1 MKKASFAALAL
12 LTPAVA
18 LAAPRTFSELAETF
32 VAIIDSATGLLI
44 LAGIVIYFYG
54 ISRNVLK
61 MKDEGGKL
69 MWNYVIWGIGVIF
82 LMVSIWGIIELVQ
95 NTIFGGDP
103 FSPSVGGDGTA
114 GQGFQVNQRFE

>member
-1 MKKASFAALAL
+1 MKKAALASLVL
-12 LTPAVA
+12 LAPAVA

-32 VAIIDSATGLLI
+32 VSIIDSATGLLI

-82 LMVSIWGIIELVQ
+82 LMVSIWGIIELIQ

-103 FSPSVGGDGTA
+103 FAPSVGGDGT
-114 GQGFQVNQRFE
+114 GQGFQVNQQFE